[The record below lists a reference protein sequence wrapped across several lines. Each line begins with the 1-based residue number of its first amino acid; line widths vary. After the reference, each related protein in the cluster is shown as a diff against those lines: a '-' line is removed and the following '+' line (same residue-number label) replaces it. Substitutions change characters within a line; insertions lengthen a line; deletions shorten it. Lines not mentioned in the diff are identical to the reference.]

1 VKLLEEAFKKE
12 IVQRIVRNLLD
23 VQILR
28 LVEAEPMWGYRVKK
42 EVEARFGI
50 TLRHGALYP
59 LLNELEREGFLMSR
73 SQRQGRRM
81 RKVYKPTEKGER
93 YLEQYINV
101 LQEQIRKQDIKRK
114 DENEKGNRQEADD

>member
-1 VKLLEEAFKKE
+1 VKLLADAFKKE

-28 LVEAEPMWGYRVKK
+28 LVEEQPMWGYRIKK
-42 EVEARFGI
+42 EVEARFGV

-73 SQRQGRRM
+73 SQKQGRRM
-81 RKVYKPTEKGER
+81 RKVYRPTEKGER
-93 YLEQYINV
+93 YLEQYIDI
-101 LQEQIRKQDIKRK
+101 LQEQIQKQDMK
-114 DENEKGNRQEADD
+114 EG